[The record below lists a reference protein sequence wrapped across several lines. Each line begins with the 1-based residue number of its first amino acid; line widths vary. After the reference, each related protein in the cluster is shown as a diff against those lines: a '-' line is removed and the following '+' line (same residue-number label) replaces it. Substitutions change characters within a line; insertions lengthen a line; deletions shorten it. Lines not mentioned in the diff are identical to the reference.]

1 MNSYQATLKK
11 TGFPDS
17 KFDMLRETI
26 VEAATF
32 AEKIGK
38 EYNCDSV
45 EVKNNQAHKGTEEY
59 ILKTYLK

>member
-11 TGFPDS
+11 IGWPDS
-17 KFDMLRETI
+17 KFDMLKNNI
-26 VEAATF
+26 NEAALF

-38 EYNCDSV
+38 ENGCDRV
-45 EVKNNQAHKGTEEY
+45 EVKNSQLHKGTEEY